1 MTTKA
6 KEIVHEALGNVR
18 ADLDEV
24 VLDYIIGIV
33 ADFNEQDETLVDVVS
48 PYLEGVFDEAQIKTF
63 CDDVMNILH
72 GKGKKQKGPSK
83 LKTAVNIGDMV
94 KDPEEE
100 LRKLKIQQQY
110 QEIVG
115 RDTFSEFV
123 NITKV
128 DPKKKKKGLAQSSSA
143 HNTTVFVKRR
153 KAGQVSRQGLSR
165 DVHLVKIEVSAGGR
179 KLIQESNV
187 SLIFGRKYGLVGRNG
202 TGKSTLLRAIS
213 AREIEVPTHLDILHV
228 EQEVIG
234 DETTVIQSV
243 LMCDIEREEM
253 LVEEKRLLAE
263 AEKATTEEAKKD
275 IDAKL
280 ALIYTQMADLE
291 IDKAEAAASTILAG
305 LGFNSA
311 MQQQTTKEFSGGWR
325 MRISLAKALFCDPD
339 LLLLDEPTNMLDVK
353 TVLWLENYLTKW
365 PKTLFVV
372 SHDREFLN
380 HVATDIVHLQAEI
393 LTTYKGNY
401 DAFAKARLEKMMT
414 QQKLHEAQ
422 DKQRAHVQKF
432 IDRFRFNAKRASLV
446 QSRIKMLSKIE
457 VIPEVVEDPTLSFTF
472 PSTEPLKSPVVQF
485 QDVTFGYD
493 PNKPLFKKLNFN
505 INMESRVALIGANG
519 MGKTTL
525 LKVITEDLK
534 PTSGYVVKSSRLRLA
549 KFSQHHV
556 EQLDLDLSP
565 VQFLQRHY
573 PGKDQQHYRSFL
585 GRYGISADLAL
596 QRMDTLSGGQK
607 SRVVFAF
614 MAMMEPHV
622 MVLDEPI
629 NHLDIETV
637 DILAQALNDFEG
649 GLVLVSHDERMI
661 NMVCDELW
669 LVENGSVTEYPG
681 DFNAYKEMCMKEFQS
696 Y

>member
-1 MTTKA
+1 
-6 KEIVHEALGNVR
+6 
-18 ADLDEV
+18 
-24 VLDYIIGIV
+24 
-33 ADFNEQDETLVDVVS
+33 
-48 PYLEGVFDEAQIKTF
+48 
-63 CDDVMNILH
+63 
-72 GKGKKQKGPSK
+72 
-83 LKTAVNIGDMV
+83 
-94 KDPEEE
+94 
-100 LRKLKIQQQY
+100 
-110 QEIVG
+110 
-115 RDTFSEFV
+115 
-123 NITKV
+123 
-128 DPKKKKKGLAQSSSA
+128 
-143 HNTTVFVKRR
+143 
-153 KAGQVSRQGLSR
+153 
-165 DVHLVKIEVSAGGR
+165 
-179 KLIQESNV
+179 
-187 SLIFGRKYGLVGRNG
+187 
-202 TGKSTLLRAIS
+202 
-213 AREIEVPTHLDILHV
+213 
-228 EQEVIG
+228 
-234 DETTVIQSV
+234 
-243 LMCDIEREEM
+243 
-253 LVEEKRLLAE
+253 
-263 AEKATTEEAKKD
+263 
-275 IDAKL
+275 
-280 ALIYTQMADLE
+280 
-291 IDKAEAAASTILAG
+291 LAG
-305 LGFNSA
+305 LGFNQA
-311 MQQQTTKEFSGGWR
+311 MQKQTTKEFSGGWR

-380 HVATDIVHLQAEI
+380 HTATDIVHLQAQV

-401 DAFAKARLEKMMT
+401 DAFAKSRMEKMLN

-422 DKQRAHVQKF
+422 AQQRAHVQKF

-446 QSRIKMLSKIE
+446 QSRLKMLSKIE
-457 VIPEVVEDPTLSFTF
+457 VIPEVVEDPTLAFTF

-485 QDVTFGYD
+485 QDVAFGYD
-493 PNKPLFKKLNFN
+493 PSKPLFKKLNFN
-505 INMESRVALIGANG
+505 INMDSRIALIGANG

-525 LKVITEDLK
+525 LKVICEDLK
-534 PTSGYVVKSSRLRLA
+534 PTAGYVVKSARMRLA

-661 NMVCDELW
+661 NLVCDELW
-669 LVENGSVTEYPG
+669 LVENGAVTEFPG
-681 DFNAYKEMCMKEFQS
+681 DFNAYKEMCMKEFQT